1 MNIELR
7 PMTPGQSRAAA
18 VLLLALCVGALAAL
32 VAVPTLALHRRYDDA
47 IAARV
52 DRLTR
57 EHRIMSMAP
66 ELERQLRDVA
76 QRNAGQYYLRNANSV
91 LAAAEIQEVA
101 KRQVD
106 ANACKLLSMGILPPK
121 DESAVTK
128 VGINVQLTC
137 NLDSLEKVLYALE
150 TAKPYLF
157 IDNLSIRSNAYAA
170 PNAAPVAPDLQV
182 QFDLSGY
189 VTRKPA

>member
-1 MNIELR
+1 MKIELR
-7 PMTPGQSRAAA
+7 PMTPRESRAAA
-18 VLLLALCVGALAAL
+18 VLLLAVCIAVLAAA

-47 IAARV
+47 IATRV

-57 EHRIMSMAP
+57 EHRIIAMAP
-66 ELERQLRDVA
+66 ELERQLRDIA
-76 QRNAGQYYLRNANSV
+76 QRNPGQYYLRNANPV

-121 DESAVTK
+121 DEAVDTK

-137 NLDSLEKVLYALE
+137 NLDSLEKVVYALE

-170 PNAAPVAPDLQV
+170 PNAAPTAPDLQV